1 MIRNS
6 VKRVSSLI
14 IALFSIQSFAADT
27 IKITV
32 KTNESSAAGI
42 GYTVAGKESGGP
54 GKSYAGTGQKNKTYA
69 FGYRKNSIKGKN
81 IPCGSLTL
89 TKDSKVTLV
98 MKGKQC
104 HSIVN

>member
-1 MIRNS
+1 M
-6 VKRVSSLI
+6 
-14 IALFSIQSFAADT
+14 IALFSMQSFAADT

-32 KTNESSAAGI
+32 KTNESSAAAI
-42 GYTVAGKESGGP
+42 GYTIAGKESGGP
-54 GKSYAGTGQKNKTYA
+54 EKSYAGTGQKNKTYS

-98 MKGKQC
+98 MKGNQC